1 MINFPIPLLGFA
13 ASSGTGKTTLLTQL
27 ISLLTN
33 KGIRIAIIKHSH
45 HNVELDNPKKDSY
58 KLRKAGAQQT
68 IIASPK
74 RTSLIIEH
82 PEQNDSTLEQALSHL
97 KTDSLD
103 LVLVEG
109 FKFAEFPKIE
119 LHRKALNK
127 PYFYPIDKQII
138 AIATDHALT
147 KDDLSKSQN
156 DQLVQLDINNP
167 DEMSAFIKRT
177 IIDFQAP

>member
-1 MINFPIPLLGFA
+1 MINFPTPLLGFA

-27 ISLLTN
+27 VPLLVD

-82 PEQNDSTLEQALSHL
+82 PDQDDSTLEQALSYL

-109 FKFAEFPKIE
+109 FKFAEIPKIE
-119 LHRKALNK
+119 LHRKILNK
-127 PYFYPIDKQII
+127 PYFYPDDKHII
-138 AIATDHALT
+138 AIATDHILTNDALQ
-147 KDDLSKSQN
+147 KISN
-156 DQLVQLDINNP
+156 DQFTQLDINKP
-167 DEMSAFIKRT
+167 REIAAFIKENLIKT
-177 IIDFQAP
+177 NYL